1 MKYNNEKLL
10 NVKKEKVILYLTK
23 VVAELNHSY
32 NNIIPKEKFQRAV
45 IMFTNINEDYETIK
59 KIIDWYAENEKRQY
73 IERLNRK
80 REFMKKRNVKTKL
93 LQMKRVA

>member
-23 VVAELNHSY
+23 VVVELNHSY

-59 KIIDWYAENEKRQY
+59 KIIDWHAENEKRQY
-73 IERLNRK
+73 IELLNRK
-80 REFMKKRNVKTKL
+80 RNYERTRQNKKKILHK
-93 LQMKRVA
+93 KKVA